1 MSAEAAAL
9 RLGGTVA
16 TRAVRL
22 WLAPKEREQQAHAS
36 MSELIRVRVPGLRA
50 RRGVERQFEQ
60 IADAVAGRVQPLLEH
75 EFRGLT
81 ENGRE
86 AVLAAVTDA
95 FVRADLSDEAVLG
108 SDADPAELTRRVRAC
123 VPVPDGFSEVETRFH
138 EIVLAECCDCY
149 VRVLRR
155 LPVFTERA
163 VTDLLARSTSL
174 ADELQKVLERLPARS
189 LYAPQGTGEDE
200 AFRNQYLSLVSKSL
214 DEIELFG
221 LGPSD
226 RAPRTKLSVAYVSLR
241 TSEDGG
247 ARRRDRPRPA
257 LRSGAQDWEPRE
269 AERSSSM
276 RVEAALRDAPRVL
289 LRGEAGSG
297 KTTLLQWLAVTAAR
311 GAFTGDLAEWNGLI
325 PVLVKLRQYAGSRP
339 PAPEAMLDRV
349 AGPLT
354 GLMPAGWMHRAF
366 ADGRVL
372 LLVDGVDELLA
383 GERRG
388 VREWLRGLLHQ
399 YPDSRVVVTS
409 RPAAARSDW
418 LRAEEFTALHLARM
432 TPADLTS
439 FIRQWHQAVRDGSG
453 LSCAEEDL
461 PRYERSLVTNLQDR
475 PHLQSL
481 ATNPLLAA
489 LLCALH
495 LARRGQ
501 LPRNRMELY
510 RMTLEVLVQQ
520 RDNDRG
526 VRSELPVPLTLTDKL
541 CLLRDL
547 AWRLSDN
554 SRTEIAA
561 ERAAGHVTAKL
572 AAMRHLDG
580 LEGPAVLDHLLH
592 RSGVLRSPA
601 EGRLDFVHRTF
612 QEYLAAYEA
621 AVEDRIGNLVGRAHL
636 DLWRET
642 VVMAAGHANRT
653 QQEELLGGVLERA
666 EREPRHSRALRL
678 VAASCQETMP
688 SVPDALAARLDEA
701 VVRLVPPRRQS
712 EVASLAA
719 VGPPLLRLLPESLAG
734 LSATSA
740 AATVATVAQIGGDG
754 ALAHLE
760 RYAGAAEVGVGQHLL
775 DSWEYFDVAAYAR
788 TVLPKLPLG
797 ELIMHLSHP
806 GQWAYAT
813 GLDQIRWVAVEYPIP
828 DLTRMAELPPLR
840 ALWLAAVRG
849 EADLSLLGIHPDLA
863 ILSLSGRGRLHRIE
877 VLREFARLSIL
888 TLRFRDLPPLAAVP
902 LPSKLRH
909 LRLGELPADYDVGPL
924 SGYDRL
930 RRLTLAGRGSPR
942 GLDDG
947 ALLAQLRELEL
958 TGYDLRDWAPL
969 RAGVADLALTV
980 VECVLPPD
988 LEPRPGLEAWR
999 CVTQDGRPHP
1009 LNEP

>member
-1 MSAEAAAL
+1 MSAEAAAV
-9 RLGGTVA
+9 RLGSTVA

-22 WLAPKEREQQAHAS
+22 WLAPKERDQQAHSS

-81 ENGRE
+81 EDGRQ
-86 AVLAAVTDA
+86 AVLTAVTDA

-108 SDADPAELTRRVRAC
+108 SDADPAELTRRVRAS

-200 AFRNQYLSLVSKSL
+200 AFRSQYLSLVSKSL

-247 ARRRDRPRPA
+247 SRRRDRPRPA
-257 LRSGAQDWEPRE
+257 PRSAAQDWEPRE

-276 RVEAALRDAPRVL
+276 RVEAALREAPRVL

-439 FIRQWHQAVRDGSG
+439 FIRQWHQAVRDGSD

-580 LEGPAVLDHLLH
+580 LDGPAVLDHLLH

-666 EREPRHSRALRL
+666 GREPRHSRALRL

-688 SVPDALAARLDEA
+688 SVPDALAVRLDEA
-701 VVRLVPPRRQS
+701 VARLVPPRRQS
-712 EVASLAA
+712 EAESLAA
-719 VGPPLLRLLPESLAG
+719 VGAPLLSRLPSSLDS
-734 LSATSA
+734 LSETA
-740 AATVATVAQIGGDG
+740 ALATVTTVARIGGEA
-754 ALAHLE
+754 ALTRLT
-760 RYAGAAEVGVGQHLL
+760 
-775 DSWEYFDVAAYAR
+775 AYAADSR
-788 TVLPKLPLG
+788 MAVRRHLVDYWGHFDADAFAEEVLRRMSLDNIILPLT
-797 ELIMHLSHP
+797 HP
-806 GQWAYAT
+806 GQFSAAT
-813 GLDQIRWVAVEYPIP
+813 RLGNDRWITVHYSFPWSLGCLDELPAPRGLWLYELRGDVDLSPLRSQTQLRILYLAGTGHLRNLDALGGLDKMTI
-828 DLTRMAELPPLR
+828 L
-840 ALWLAAVRG
+840 ALNSWA
-849 EADLSLLGIHPDLA
+849 S
-863 ILSLSGRGRLHRIE
+863 
-877 VLREFARLSIL
+877 
-888 TLRFRDLPPLAAVP
+888 LPPLAE
-902 LPSKLRH
+902 LPTHLKLDI
-909 LRLGELPADYDVGPL
+909 LELGELAPDADLSPLTGFPL
-924 SGYDRL
+924 SG
-930 RRLTLAGRGSPR
+930 LTLSGSGRPR
-942 GLDDG
+942 GLDS
-947 ALLAQLRELEL
+947 
-958 TGYDLRDWAPL
+958 
-969 RAGVADLALTV
+969 
-980 VECVLPPD
+980 LPPD
-988 LEPRPGLEAWR
+988 LEQLNLIGFDLTAWPPLLDSTIPPQCETTFRDCVLPPVPGN
-999 CVTQDGRPHP
+999 G
-1009 LNEP
+1009 

>member
-1 MSAEAAAL
+1 MSAEAAAI
-9 RLGGTVA
+9 RLGSTVA
-16 TRAVRL
+16 TRAVGL
-22 WLAPKEREQQAHAS
+22 WLAPRERAQQAQSS
-36 MSELIRVRVPGLRA
+36 MGELIRVRVPGLRA

-81 ENGRE
+81 EDGRQ
-86 AVLAAVTDA
+86 AVLTAVTDA

-108 SDADPAELTRRVRAC
+108 SDADPAELTRRVRAA

-247 ARRRDRPRPA
+247 SRRRDRPRPA
-257 LRSGAQDWEPRE
+257 LGSGDQDWEPRE

-325 PVLVKLRQYAGSRP
+325 PVLVKLRQYAGSPP

-383 GERRG
+383 GERQG

-409 RPAAARSDW
+409 RPAAARGDW
-418 LRAEEFTALHLARM
+418 LRDEEFTALHLARM

-439 FIRQWHQAVRDGSG
+439 FIRQWHQAVGGSAG
-453 LSCAEEDL
+453 LPCAEDEL
-461 PRYERSLVTNLQDR
+461 PRYERSLLTSLKDR
-475 PHLQSL
+475 AHLLSL

-554 SRTEIAA
+554 NRTEIAHD
-561 ERAAGHVTAKL
+561 RATAHVTVKL

-580 LEGPAVLDHLLH
+580 LDGPAVLDHLLH
-592 RSGVLRSPA
+592 RSGVLRSPV

-621 AVEDRIGNLVGRAHL
+621 GVEDRIGNLVGRAHL

-642 VVMAAGHANRT
+642 VIMAAGHANRT
-653 QQEELLGGVLERA
+653 QQEELLGGILDRA
-666 EREPRHSRALRL
+666 EREPRHARTLRL
-678 VAASCQETMP
+678 VVASCQETMP
-688 SVPDALAARLDEA
+688 SVPEALAARLDQA
-701 VVRLVPPRRQS
+701 VGRLVPPRRQS
-712 EVASLAA
+712 EAESLAA
-719 VGPPLLRLLPESLAG
+719 VGVPLLSRLPSSLDG
-734 LSATSA
+734 LSEAVA
-740 AATVATVAQIGGDG
+740 LATVTTTARIGGEG
-754 ALAHLE
+754 ALARL
-760 RYAGAAEVGVGQHLL
+760 
-775 DSWEYFDVAAYAR
+775 AAYAADAR
-788 TVLPKLPLG
+788 RSVQQHLADHWGHFDADAFAAAVLQHMPLGNVVLPLT
-797 ELIMHLSHP
+797 HP
-806 GQWAYAT
+806 GQWAAAT
-813 GLDQIRWVAVEYPIP
+813 RLANPSWITVHYPFTRGLSCLE
-828 DLTRMAELPPLR
+828 ELPAPRGLWLFELLGDVDLSPLR
-840 ALWLAAVRG
+840 
-849 EADLSLLGIHPDLA
+849 SQTQLGVLC
-863 ILSLSGRGRLHRIE
+863 LNGRGRLRD
-877 VLREFARLSIL
+877 LDALGPLDRLSIL
-888 TLRFRDLPPLAAVP
+888 TLDGWAPLPPPAGIP
-902 LPSKLRH
+902 GH
-909 LRLGELPADYDVGPL
+909 LELSQLTLGELAPDADLSPLTGFPL
-924 SGYDRL
+924 S
-930 RRLTLAGRGSPR
+930 RLTLSGSGRPR
-942 GLDDG
+942 GLDVLPPSLG
-947 ALLAQLRELEL
+947 KLEL
-958 TGYDLRDWAPL
+958 TGFDLTEWPPL
-969 RAGVADLALTV
+969 LGSTIPPRCETSFHGC
-980 VECVLPPD
+980 ELPPAF
-988 LEPRPGLEAWR
+988 G
-999 CVTQDGRPHP
+999 DG
-1009 LNEP
+1009 